1 MPIAL
6 LTIEPD
12 SFELSVLK
20 ITISRIA
27 CADVECSIRA
37 WAFTHRKYKMSNT
50 EQIQQATKDFGE
62 AATASAH
69 TFATSLQTIASA
81 HADFAK
87 KLMQHASEFTSQLT
101 SVKEPAK
108 LMEIQSEYAKNAYET
123 FVAEAKRIS
132 ELYADLFKQTTK
144 PFEDLMAKNK
154 AA

>member
-1 MPIAL
+1 
-6 LTIEPD
+6 
-12 SFELSVLK
+12 
-20 ITISRIA
+20 
-27 CADVECSIRA
+27 
-37 WAFTHRKYKMSNT
+37 MSNAD
-50 EQIQQATKDFGE
+50 QIQQATKDFGE

-123 FVAEAKRIS
+123 FVAESKRIS

>member
-1 MPIAL
+1 
-6 LTIEPD
+6 
-12 SFELSVLK
+12 
-20 ITISRIA
+20 
-27 CADVECSIRA
+27 
-37 WAFTHRKYKMSNT
+37 MSNT

-154 AA
+154 SGLIVTTWGVARGSLPFHVDTFSTGSGAVRCAIYTRVSTEYGGQTD